1 MIDPS
6 FAHRVEA
13 FASHC
18 TLGSVYK
25 NHGNKIVPSMLFL
38 LAVAM
43 IALMG
48 LSSARPAWLICLCV
62 CLCGHADR
70 YTQTGQR
77 LVVAIHPPY
86 AHPGRDAV
94 HACRPARRAP
104 SRKVLAGQSRMTI
117 RQLGPGRDADRF
129 AGRAGRTVGTFS
141 RGPELWWAKMRGKR
155 NHLLYSFG
163 FMLVVFISAV
173 LFSTASN
180 RPLWIRY
187 EDRRIEYLC
196 VCWCV
201 TMNVQM

>member
-13 FASHC
+13 FASHR

-25 NHGNKIVPSMLFL
+25 NHGNKGVASMRSLL
-38 LAVAM
+38 LAIAM

-48 LSSARPAWLICLCV
+48 LSPARPAWLICLCV
-62 CLCGHADR
+62 HADR
-70 YTQTGQR
+70 STTGR
-77 LVVAIHPPY
+77 CIRPPPPY
-86 AHPGRDAV
+86 VQPGSGAVRD
-94 HACRPARRAP
+94 RRTARRAP

>member
-1 MIDPS
+1 MNS
-6 FAHRVEA
+6 VQVETW
-13 FASHC
+13 SKY
-18 TLGSVYK
+18 L
-25 NHGNKIVPSMLFL
+25 
-38 LAVAM
+38 
-43 IALMG
+43 
-48 LSSARPAWLICLCV
+48 WLIPPGTRNAILKAARDHYPDMPNFPHHIHVGDEKQVCLCV